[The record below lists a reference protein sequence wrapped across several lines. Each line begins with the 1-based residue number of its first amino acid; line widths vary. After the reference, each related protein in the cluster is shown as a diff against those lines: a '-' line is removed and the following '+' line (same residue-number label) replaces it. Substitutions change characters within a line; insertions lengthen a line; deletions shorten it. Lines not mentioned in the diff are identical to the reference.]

1 MELGT
6 YIKSRR
12 LNKDWSQ
19 SKLAKEVGVNRS
31 LVSRWESDQSEPTLS
46 NFIKVCE
53 VLGMKLDDFIGKEV
67 E

>member
-1 MELGT
+1 MKLGT